1 MANQNMLRIYGN
13 SKSGEFL
20 GANEP
25 FDQPDPYEDFH
36 LFLIRPAL
44 VKDNS
49 SVDGM
54 HVRNG
59 TVQIHP
65 TFPIFNLSREFAGEG
80 YDLLCVDK
88 EFKGT
93 YLPKKNRLLY
103 RCWGHAGYG
112 LFTPLCHSHFDAKGA
127 CKVFALRAEYN
138 GRLVRVNR
146 KDNEDHW
153 HSWQRSLASLFR
165 WNQLWQQV
173 NQVDDDKQ
181 WKGLNLLYVRI

>member
-36 LFLIRPAL
+36 LFLIRPAF
-44 VKDNS
+44 VKYNS

-65 TFPIFNLSREFAGEG
+65 TFPIFKLSREFAGEG

-93 YLPKKNRLLY
+93 HLPKKNRLLY
-103 RCWGHAGYG
+103 RCWGQAGYG
-112 LFTPLCHSHFDAKGA
+112 LFTPLCHSHFDGLGA

-146 KDNEDHW
+146 KDNED
-153 HSWQRSLASLFR
+153 
-165 WNQLWQQV
+165 
-173 NQVDDDKQ
+173 
-181 WKGLNLLYVRI
+181 